1 MANVNAP
8 HGFIPVRTLDGSCIT
23 AARYTLSSSNGSI
36 GIGDLLIIDTNGVV
50 TGRSA
55 ASPASGTVVGV
66 AAEAKAANTGG
77 TILVYD
83 NPSIVFEGQT
93 DDGTGTATVQT
104 AAGANIN
111 IVNTAPSNG
120 ISQQELDENTANVTS
135 TLPFKMLR
143 LYPVVGNSLGEF
155 NRWEV
160 VLNRVVS
167 LGGGDGATGI

>member
-8 HGFIPVRTLDGSCIT
+8 HGFSPVRTLDGSCIT
-23 AARYTLSSSNGSI
+23 TSRYTLAAGNGSI
-36 GIGDLLIIDTNGVV
+36 GIGDLLVIDSTGTV

-66 AAEAKAANTGG
+66 SAEAKAASVGG

-93 DDGTGTATVQT
+93 DDGTGTATAVT
-104 AAGANIN
+104 AVGNTIN
-111 IVNTAPSNG
+111 IVNTAPSGG
-120 ISQQELDENTANVTS
+120 ISQQELDESSSLTTS

-143 LYPVVGNSLGEF
+143 LYPVVGNAYGEY

-160 VLNRVVS
+160 VLNRGVAF
-167 LGGGDGATGI
+167 GGGDGATGI